1 MISINYYIV
10 VTATLLLILSNDQT
24 IKPLISAWSL
34 FPFNMSRIQQ
44 VRLHL
49 FIDNTFLV
57 MKRF

>member
-10 VTATLLLILSNDQT
+10 VTATLLLILSNNQT

-34 FPFNMSRIQQ
+34 FSFNMSRIQQ

-49 FIDNTFLV
+49 FIDNTFYEEI
-57 MKRF
+57 